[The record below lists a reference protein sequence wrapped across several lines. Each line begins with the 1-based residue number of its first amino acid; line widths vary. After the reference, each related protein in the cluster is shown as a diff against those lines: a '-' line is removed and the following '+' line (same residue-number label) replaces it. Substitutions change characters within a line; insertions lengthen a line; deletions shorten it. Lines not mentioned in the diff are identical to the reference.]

1 MDNLTNKILYR
12 SDSLSSIN
20 YETPFCSSLKFI
32 NENYLQMINGLF
44 GAAVNT
50 VCVFVFG
57 KMIKDKLTKEDIFK
71 YLLFKSIVDTYISL
85 RLSLGRKLTCN
96 NCALDNYYYVRF
108 GYWIFC
114 IYFGYSAQLIS
125 IMSDVASCV
134 NRYRLFTTR
143 FKALN
148 RISYKIV
155 ILFICLYSFS
165 FYIYKIIGF
174 KITTQIILVNN
185 QSRVIYRLNSSE
197 VIPNNISDKNSKILE
212 YVHSIVR
219 DGICVIAI
227 LLLNILTL
235 CEIRTAMYKKQNLIR
250 HRSNESQNTKSSH
263 KAQKAQIRLTLMVF
277 TVSTITLISHGLI
290 FIYFFFKRESK
301 CFQII
306 SYIAYELQYSLNF
319 FFYLC
324 FNLNFRKVFL
334 SFFDFF
340 KKRRSV
346 S

>member
-1 MDNLTNKILYR
+1 MENFTIIVQDDLP
-12 SDSLSSIN
+12 SSKNTQMI
-20 YETPFCSSLKFI
+20 FCNTLKSI

-44 GAAVNT
+44 GSAVNII
-50 VCVFVFG
+50 CIIVFA

-71 YLLFKSIVDTYISL
+71 YLLFKSAVDTYISL
-85 RLSLGRKLTCN
+85 RLSLGRKLTCI
-96 NCALDNYYYVRF
+96 NCELDNYYYVRLF
-108 GYWIFC
+108 YWIFC

-125 IMSDVASCV
+125 IMSDVASCF

-148 RISYKIV
+148 RISYKVV
-155 ILFICLYSFS
+155 IFFICLYSFS

-174 KITTQIILVNN
+174 KITTQSIRVNN
-185 QSRVIYRLNSSE
+185 RTQVIYRLNSSE
-197 VIPNNISDKNSKILE
+197 LIPNNISDKNSQILE

-219 DGICVIAI
+219 DGICVLAI

-235 CEIRTAMYKKQNLIR
+235 FEIREAMYKKQNLIR
-250 HRSNESQNTKSSH
+250 HHSNETQNTNGKR
-263 KAQKAQIRLTLMVF
+263 KVQKAQIRLTLMVF
-277 TVSTITLISHGLI
+277 TISTITLLSHGSI
-290 FIYFFFKRESK
+290 FIYFFIKRNSK

-306 SYIAYELQYSLNF
+306 SYISYELQYSTNF

-334 SFFDFF
+334 SFF
-340 KKRRSV
+340 KKRRSA